1 MYYIGRKPT
10 TEECFMELI
19 VKLIGAICLAAG
31 AYLVRGSVELPDVLF
46 ALSTLCWYAAYY
58 LKSRK

>member
-1 MYYIGRKPT
+1 
-10 TEECFMELI
+10 MELI